1 MSREDTV
8 PKIELIYFSACPNY
22 HDALTVLRDVL
33 AVQGIAATVS
43 LVAVESEAE
52 AERQHFYGSPT
63 IRVDGVDIVPPDP
76 TARPALACRVYRTA
90 QGALTPLP
98 PAGVSAA
105 ALRNARP
112 LLACLPCAPPA
123 ADRGAVLTG

>member
-8 PKIELIYFSACPNY
+8 PKIELFCFSACPNH

-33 AVQGIAATVS
+33 AAQGIAATVS

-63 IRVDGVDIVPPDP
+63 IRVDGVDIVPPDS

-98 PAGVSAA
+98 PAGVIAA

-112 LLACLPCAPPA
+112 
-123 ADRGAVLTG
+123 